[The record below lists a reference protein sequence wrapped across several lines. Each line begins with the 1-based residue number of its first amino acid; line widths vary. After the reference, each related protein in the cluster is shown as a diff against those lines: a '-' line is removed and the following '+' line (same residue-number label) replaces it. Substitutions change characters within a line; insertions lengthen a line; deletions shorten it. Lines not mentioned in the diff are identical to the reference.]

1 MKTKILFRCD
11 AGKVKKIG
19 TGHLYRCIFL
29 ANLLRKRFNL
39 KNSEIKF
46 IVKSNDKYKIAL
58 DVLKENKVNF
68 ISYQEKYLK
77 ENSNSEINILKKN
90 QAKVLIIDRWSK
102 TNKRTIFKLKNYFD
116 KIISIDDKS
125 NHNYFDLKINSLI
138 KKNSSSFKNLILP
151 SYNYKNFLY
160 KKFKFRKN
168 IRNIFI
174 NLGGWDKND
183 YTKLILDLIKKLDL
197 RLNLYLS
204 SNFKKSKKTNFNKI
218 KIIYFPKKQFYKKLN
233 NSDLSIVSSGLVMF
247 DSLFFK
253 TPVIA
258 VPQDRDQY
266 FNAKRVNNLNANL
279 IIKTDNIEK
288 SFIYN
293 FNNLYKNNILRK
305 KLIKNSEKVINIK
318 NMEKILEKLFNTCRI

>member
-1 MKTKILFRCD
+1 M
-11 AGKVKKIG
+11 
-19 TGHLYRCIFL
+19 
-29 ANLLRKRFNL
+29 
-39 KNSEIKF
+39 
-46 IVKSNDKYKIAL
+46 
-58 DVLKENKVNF
+58 KVN
-68 ISYQEKYLK
+68 
-77 ENSNSEINILKKN
+77 
-90 QAKVLIIDRWSK
+90 R
-102 TNKRTIFKLKNYFD
+102 
-116 KIISIDDKS
+116 
-125 NHNYFDLKINSLI
+125 
-138 KKNSSSFKNLILP
+138 
-151 SYNYKNFLY
+151 
-160 KKFKFRKN
+160 
-168 IRNIFI
+168 
-174 NLGGWDKND
+174 
-183 YTKLILDLIKKLDL
+183 DL